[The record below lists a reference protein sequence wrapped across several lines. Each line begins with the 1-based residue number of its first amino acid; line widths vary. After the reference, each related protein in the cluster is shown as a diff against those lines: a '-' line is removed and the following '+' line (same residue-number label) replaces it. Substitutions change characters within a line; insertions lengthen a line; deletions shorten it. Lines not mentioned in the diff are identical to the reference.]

1 MKSCLEEGH
10 PFHDFR
16 AFLVAV
22 WGLLGLP
29 EPTNI
34 QLDMAYH
41 LQHGGDREILQ
52 AFRGIGKSWITCAFA
67 AWILLHDPNMK
78 IEIVSAGEGL
88 AIDNA
93 TFIARLLRE
102 IPFLQHLQPSTDQ
115 RSSKLNFDVGPAA
128 ASKDPAIKA
137 VGILGMITGTRAD
150 YIIADDIEI
159 PKNSDSQGQ
168 RDKIRQLITEFESI
182 IKPNGRILYLGT
194 PQLADTLYVNLPDD
208 YNVRVYPAEYPDVSR
223 CERDYDK
230 LAPMIVNRVIEDPDI
245 VGQPTEGSRFP
256 LELLIQKKANMGVSN
271 YELQMMLN
279 TDASDALKYPLK
291 LSDLI
296 VMDLDPEEGHEKI
309 YYSSDRHEELTDVP
323 MVGLRGDRFYKPL
336 KVSQN
341 LTAYERVLLAIDP
354 SGRGKDETAYAV
366 LGQLNSQIFVL
377 DWDGLTGGYDE
388 ETLKYLADRAEK
400 FKCTSCV
407 AESNFGDGMFRQ
419 LLQPYLNNNEHG
431 RCAIE
436 DVSVHTQKEARIIDT
451 LEPVMNQHRL
461 IMNKKLIQQD
471 YDSVG
476 AHPIDS
482 AYRYRG
488 FYQMSHIT
496 RDKGSLGKDD
506 RIDALHLGVNYL
518 LDHMNLNQQETIE
531 QNDFSRNMQ
540 KMRHWVNIN
549 GSSSSKKK
557 KTSWIK

>member
-1 MKSCLEEGH
+1 
-10 PFHDFR
+10 
-16 AFLVAV
+16 
-22 WGLLGLP
+22 
-29 EPTNI
+29 
-34 QLDMAYH
+34 
-41 LQHGGDREILQ
+41 
-52 AFRGIGKSWITCAFA
+52 
-67 AWILLHDPNMK
+67 
-78 IEIVSAGEGL
+78 
-88 AIDNA
+88 
-93 TFIARLLRE
+93 
-102 IPFLQHLQPSTDQ
+102 
-115 RSSKLNFDVGPAA
+115 
-128 ASKDPAIKA
+128 
-137 VGILGMITGTRAD
+137 
-150 YIIADDIEI
+150 
-159 PKNSDSQGQ
+159 
-168 RDKIRQLITEFESI
+168 
-182 IKPNGRILYLGT
+182 
-194 PQLADTLYVNLPDD
+194 
-208 YNVRVYPAEYPDVSR
+208 
-223 CERDYDK
+223 
-230 LAPMIVNRVIEDPDI
+230 
-245 VGQPTEGSRFP
+245 
-256 LELLIQKKANMGVSN
+256 
-271 YELQMMLN
+271 
-279 TDASDALKYPLK
+279 
-291 LSDLI
+291 SDLI